1 MLIQPAYHNKKKK
14 GFVIIYAVILTGSVT
29 LAMALYFSWLASFS
43 LRSGIQLKKSEQGR
57 HLANTCAE
65 IALQKI
71 WDDKNFSGSGNFSGH
86 GGSCTY
92 QVNNFGGDNREI
104 QSVGT
109 VDNII
114 RKAKVSI
121 DKVGFLVNVISWQ
134 EVADF

>member
-1 MLIQPAYHNKKKK
+1 MLIQPASRNK
-14 GFVIIYAVILTGSVT
+14 GFVIIYAVILTGSVV
-29 LAMALYFSWLASFS
+29 LAMALYFTWLASFS
-43 LRSGIQLKKSEQGR
+43 LRTGIQLKKSEQAR

-86 GGSCTY
+86 GGNCTY
-92 QVNNFGGDNREI
+92 QVNNLGGDNRE
-104 QSVGT
+104 VRATGT
-109 VDNII
+109 MDTLT

-121 DKVGFLVNVISWQ
+121 NKVGGLVGVTTWQ